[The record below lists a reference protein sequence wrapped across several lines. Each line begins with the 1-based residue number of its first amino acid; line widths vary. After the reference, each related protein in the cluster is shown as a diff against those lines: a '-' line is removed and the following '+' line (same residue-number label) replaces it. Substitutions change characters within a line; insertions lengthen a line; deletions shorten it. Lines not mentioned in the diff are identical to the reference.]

1 MGFVVYAGCL
11 FENGEGGVA
20 LRNQGI
26 DVLQLDIT
34 KEDEWDAAISHI
46 KEKSRHLWGLINNA
60 GWSTFGDIEFTPM
73 KTYRKITEI
82 NFFGLIQAVQKSAPL
97 IRAAQGRIVTVTS
110 GITRG
115 VAPNRSAYCGTKMG
129 GVGILECLRYEL
141 RRFGV
146 QVSLIEPGNYLA
158 GTALFNQQIVNKQAE
173 DMWNQ
178 MSDEVKAAYG
188 QDYFNMRRD
197 MMAVYQKNSISDLT
211 PVLESYTNALLDVW
225 PQVRYQPMTVF
236 WKVRAFVHSH
246 LPEFFFEWYYT

>member
-1 MGFVVYAGCL
+1 M
-11 FENGEGGVA
+11 
-20 LRNQGI
+20 
-26 DVLQLDIT
+26 QLDIT

-46 KEKSRHLWGLINNA
+46 KEKSRHLWGLVNNA

-146 QVSLIEPGNYLA
+146 QV
-158 GTALFNQQIVNKQAE
+158 NQI
-173 DMWNQ
+173 
-178 MSDEVKAAYG
+178 
-188 QDYFNMRRD
+188 
-197 MMAVYQKNSISDLT
+197 SI
-211 PVLESYTNALLDVW
+211 LL
-225 PQVRYQPMTVF
+225 
-236 WKVRAFVHSH
+236 KKSII
-246 LPEFFFEWYYT
+246 